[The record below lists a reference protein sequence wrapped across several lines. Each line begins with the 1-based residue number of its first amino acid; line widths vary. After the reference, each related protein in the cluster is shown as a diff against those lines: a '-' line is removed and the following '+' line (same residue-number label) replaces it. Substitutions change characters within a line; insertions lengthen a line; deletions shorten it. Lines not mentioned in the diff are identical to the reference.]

1 MNHSLRILC
10 RFHLRIVL
18 AVGLRKENLSAG
30 HAFQRGIAEGV
41 QLGQLRFTGQGQKF
55 LQQAD
60 QFLQLGGCL
69 VKVLFPC
76 HAAEIL
82 LHPQPVQ
89 LPLPVPAVLRPG
101 GPAQKLLES
110 LQHGGNA
117 GLGHQA
123 GRGGILRVA
132 KGAVRP
138 VERGFGGIGQPL
150 PAEVNAFWD
159 GHLQRIYP
167 WYLAQRR
174 DDDVI
179 ISASPDFLIGEA
191 CRRLGV
197 RWIASRVD
205 PRSGRFEGLNCW
217 GEEKPRRFEQEYHS
231 AEIEEFYS
239 DSLSDAPMMA
249 LAERAYVTT
258 RGRVEPW
265 DRTGSPALR

>member
-1 MNHSLRILC
+1 MNVYDFDKTIYPGDSALHFWLFCVRRHPAALLTLPRAGWKALC
-10 RFHLRIVL
+10 SI
-18 AVGLRKENLSAG
+18 GAG
-30 HAFQRGIAEGV
+30 DCK
-41 QLGQLRFTGQGQKF
+41 TGMKQEF
-55 LQQAD
+55 
-60 QFLQLGGCL
+60 FRY
-69 VKVLFPC
+69 
-76 HAAEIL
+76 L
-82 LHPQPVQ
+82 LYIPD
-89 LPLPVPAVLRPG
+89 
-101 GPAQKLLES
+101 
-110 LQHGGNA
+110 
-117 GLGHQA
+117 
-123 GRGGILRVA
+123 
-132 KGAVRP
+132 
-138 VERGFGGIGQPL
+138 L